1 MKPVHLSTLPP
12 GPYLAAVAHSLHLN
26 GYTVDFK
33 MPKKRNSTLI
43 VLSKYQKI

>member
-1 MKPVHLSTLPP
+1 MKPVHLSTLPS
-12 GPYLAAVAHSLHLN
+12 YLAAVAHSLHLN